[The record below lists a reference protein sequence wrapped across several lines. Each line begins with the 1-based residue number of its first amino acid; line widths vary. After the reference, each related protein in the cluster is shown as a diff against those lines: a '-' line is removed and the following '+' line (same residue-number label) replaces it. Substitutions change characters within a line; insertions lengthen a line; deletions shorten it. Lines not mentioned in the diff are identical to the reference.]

1 MSIKRRL
8 QIQALGMI
16 DCEKGV
22 SRKAKSNAARK
33 QYAIGYG
40 IQYNIEQCDTA
51 RCA

>member
-1 MSIKRRL
+1 MSLTRRL

-22 SRKAKSNAARK
+22 RRKLKSTAARK

-40 IQYNIEQCDTA
+40 IQYNIEQCLTA

>member
-8 QIQALGMI
+8 QLQAIGMM
-16 DCEKGV
+16 DCEKGT
-22 SRKAKSNAARK
+22 SRKLKSSAARV